1 MFFRGGRVTPI
12 FHSLNFR
19 SCKMGVSGFSAS
31 LYCRKRTIRAQTMPT
46 NERSEF
52 MRTYENQLSFE
63 LIPHAK
69 DRIIGSVNQRIISK
83 IEIWISSVWRQI
95 PLFSTILTCQ
105 KSCEYGYLFLR
116 QLPHE

>member
-69 DRIIGSVNQRIISK
+69 DRNIDQ
-83 IEIWISSVWRQI
+83 
-95 PLFSTILTCQ
+95 
-105 KSCEYGYLFLR
+105 
-116 QLPHE
+116 